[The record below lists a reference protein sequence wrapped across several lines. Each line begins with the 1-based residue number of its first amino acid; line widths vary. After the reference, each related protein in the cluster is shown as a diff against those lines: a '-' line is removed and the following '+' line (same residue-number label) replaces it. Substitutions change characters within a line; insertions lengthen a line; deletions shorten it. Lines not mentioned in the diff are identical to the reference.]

1 MAKMKDRISK
11 ILREEGM
18 TAAKF
23 ADEIGVQAS
32 SISHIISGRNKPSS
46 DFLVK
51 LLERF
56 RGINAEWLMTG
67 KGEMYKS
74 EISTRIQTSPTG
86 IYTGDNTLFSDSPK
100 VVNSVGKQ
108 LDNNTVEDFQ
118 EAESADNVGMENI
131 NSDSEKIK
139 SDKLERTVEKIVIFF
154 SDKTFESYNPHK

>member
-1 MAKMKDRISK
+1 MKKMKDRISK

-74 EISTRIQTSPTG
+74 DSSPRLQTSSTG
-86 IYTGDNTLFSDSPK
+86 IYTGENTLFSETKKD
-100 VVNSVGKQ
+100 
-108 LDNNTVEDFQ
+108 DNVIVDTVENTSIDES
-118 EAESADNVGMENI
+118 EA
-131 NSDSEKIK
+131 IK
-139 SDKLERTVEKIVIFF
+139 SDDKSTFEKLSTESDQIKTDKQERTVEKIVIFF